1 MRGVAIAI
9 GSMALLLL
17 VASVALA
24 VVVLRGGAEPAPGA
38 FTPLSLGG
46 PSGEALAVGSP
57 APEVA
62 LLDLEGRPMRLSE
75 YRGKVVLVN
84 FWASWC
90 GPCIA
95 EVPTLKR
102 FYEKYRAAGLEIVSV
117 HMTMTEGVEQA
128 RRFVREHEVPWRVV
142 SDANGEV
149 ARSYRVMGLPT
160 NVLIDDEG
168 AVRYTHLGLGGPA
181 LEIVIRELLP

>member
-1 MRGVAIAI
+1 MAAGGGRRPRGLAECPFHSALVEYAGGAAGCMAMMAKRVAIAV

-24 VVVLRGGAEPAPGA
+24 VAVLRGGAEPAPGA

-75 YRGKVVLVN
+75 YRG
-84 FWASWC
+84 
-90 GPCIA
+90 
-95 EVPTLKR
+95 
-102 FYEKYRAAGLEIVSV
+102 
-117 HMTMTEGVEQA
+117 
-128 RRFVREHEVPWRVV
+128 
-142 SDANGEV
+142 
-149 ARSYRVMGLPT
+149 
-160 NVLIDDEG
+160 
-168 AVRYTHLGLGGPA
+168 
-181 LEIVIRELLP
+181 